1 LCSGDR
7 QFFEMQQPIPLLSG
21 NREPIEGLLCTM
33 EEKHLEDY
41 ETIWKGILLE
51 TEQPDRY
58 WMWDYKL
65 RQSNRDQRFEAYAVE
80 VDDLTQGLMLLETQ
94 WHRSHPPLRH
104 RLVYIEAIASAPWN
118 RRSLEDP
125 PYIRGVGRALLLF
138 ARQRSVALG
147 YGGRVGLH
155 ALPGV
160 EGFYRQNQMPEYEPD
175 LEKEGLVYF
184 EYRSFPN

>member
-1 LCSGDR
+1 
-7 QFFEMQQPIPLLSG
+7 MQKPISLLSG

-33 EEKHLEDY
+33 EENHLEDY
-41 ETIWKGILLE
+41 ETIWKGILLA
-51 TEQPDRY
+51 TEQPDRF

-94 WHRSHPPLRH
+94 WHRSQTPQRH

-118 RRSLEDP
+118 RRNLEDP

-160 EGFYRQNQMPEYEPD
+160 EGFYRQNQMPEFEPD
-175 LEKEGLVYF
+175 PEKDGLVYF
-184 EYRSFPN
+184 EYRNFLN

>member
-1 LCSGDR
+1 
-7 QFFEMQQPIPLLSG
+7 
-21 NREPIEGLLCTM
+21 M
-33 EEKHLEDY
+33 EENHLEDY
-41 ETIWKGILLE
+41 ETIWKGILLA
-51 TEQPDRY
+51 TEQPDRF

-94 WHRSHPPLRH
+94 WHRSQTSQRP

-118 RRSLEDP
+118 RRNLEDP

-138 ARQRSVALG
+138 ARQRSGALG

-155 ALPGV
+155 ALPEV
-160 EGFYRQNQMPEYEPD
+160 EGFYRQNQMPEFEPD
-175 LEKEGLVYF
+175 PEKDGLVYF
-184 EYRSFPN
+184 EYRNFLN